1 MENNMKRYL
10 AMVEWHLRNLPED
23 KRVQIIKDIRYDM
36 ELRKIREGLTEDELI
51 LLMDSPRK
59 MAVRYGGIDAP
70 MPSSAIPPKDFDTAG
85 EAETHGGTRRGTGQ
99 GAYVKQ
105 SRPFGPITPGSVL
118 KAIFGVMAAIFAISL
133 VPAVGAIA
141 LALVILGLVL
151 PIVGT
156 TGAALA
162 IAAVMMTV
170 LPGAA
175 PLLRIVIF
183 VIGINFIAKI
193 IKRIWRAGKRS
204 M

>member
-1 MENNMKRYL
+1 MDNNMKRYL
-10 AMVEWHLRNLPED
+10 AMVEWHLRNLPGE
-23 KRVQIIKDIRYDM
+23 KRDQIIKDIRYDM

-51 LLMDSPRK
+51 LGMDSPRK

-70 MPSSAIPPKDFDTAG
+70 MPPNEIPPRDSE
-85 EAETHGGTRRGTGQ
+85 EAEESHRTKSARRHGDER
-99 GAYVKQ
+99 APAKADK
-105 SRPFGPITPGSVL
+105 PFGPISAGNVL

-141 LALVILGLVL
+141 LTMVVLGLVL
-151 PIVGT
+151 PLVGT

-162 IAAVMMTV
+162 IAAVLMTV

-183 VIGINFIAKI
+183 IIGINFITKV
-193 IKRIWRAGKRS
+193 IKRIWRAGNRS
-204 M
+204 F